1 MKVSGGRR
9 NAMLGLGIHT
19 REQYDRMGASRR
31 LAGPEVAY
39 NLLKVGDHPSP
50 EDIRAFEDLSV
61 TLRTSNGTFRTTF
74 RNRFEDVD
82 IVCLRLM
89 SQSFPS
95 EFAIRIEDRAVSH
108 GLTSCEWAKRLLP
121 VFPAATIEASDLMLQ
136 LLELS
141 LERGEIFITE
151 LDGTPL
157 QYIKPPFVVS
167 VLHAESWRNP
177 MRRLIAVHAKK
188 RFSRLS
194 LPKDWMEKP
203 HGSGYRVVPIPYIH
217 PEAAAL
223 ARTDSRFRFCRRS
236 VFERTPQACHAI
248 RTMNIFNRSYFSA
261 DRLAEGYRA
270 IFDSLQPGGIWIV
283 GRTLEADL
291 SNHATLFRR
300 REHDWEVLDRVG
312 GGWEM
317 EQMALDLFR

>member
-1 MKVSGGRR
+1 M
-9 NAMLGLGIHT
+9 MGLGIHK

-31 LAGPEVAY
+31 FAGSQVAY
-39 NLLKVGDHPSP
+39 NLLKVGENPSA
-50 EDIRAFEDLSV
+50 EDIRVFEDISV

-82 IVCLRLM
+82 VVCLRLM
-89 SQSFPS
+89 SQHFGPESP
-95 EFAIRIEDRAVSH
+95 IRVEDRAVSH

-121 VFPAATIEASDLMLQ
+121 VFPAATFEASDLVLQ

-141 LERGEIFITE
+141 VDGETFVTE

-157 QYIKPPFVVS
+157 QYIRPPFVVS

-177 MRRLIAVHAKK
+177 VRRLIAAHGKK
-188 RFSRLS
+188 RFSRLN
-194 LPKDWMEKP
+194 LPEGWAQRP
-203 HGSGYRVVPIPYIH
+203 QGSGYQVVSIPYVH

-223 ARTDSRFRFCRRS
+223 ARADSRFRFCRRS
-236 VFERTPQACHAI
+236 VFERTDLACHVI

-261 DRLAEGYRA
+261 ERLADGYRA

-283 GRTLEADL
+283 GRTLEEDL
-291 SNHATLFRR
+291 SNHATFFRR
-300 REHDWEVLDRVG
+300 REHDWKVLDRVG
-312 GGWEM
+312 DGWEM
-317 EQMALDLFR
+317 EEMALGLFR